1 MVPTIFLV
9 PHSRHNHILNHLNRL
24 FKFQINM
31 DFRVQSANLSCE
43 CLKVMRLLKMKMF
56 FTVIILIIISVV
68 LGSVFLS
75 NWNIPAPTKTVSE
88 VIDDSKFRN

>member
-1 MVPTIFLV
+1 
-9 PHSRHNHILNHLNRL
+9 
-24 FKFQINM
+24 M
-31 DFRVQSANLSCE
+31 DLRVQSANSRC
-43 CLKVMRLLKMKMF
+43 KWMKIMRPKMKMF

-75 NWNIPAPTKTVSE
+75 NWNIPAPTKIVSE